1 MKKMV
6 MLEEVNKDQAF
17 LYDFETKK
25 EIILEITTDE
35 YELLEEIKQA
45 HKEEQFD
52 ENDEAPIFV
61 VYDEE
66 RKRLSY
72 ADSESELI

>member
-52 ENDEAPIFV
+52 ENDEPPIFV

-72 ADSESELI
+72 ADSESGLI

>member
-17 LYDFETKK
+17 LYDFETKR

-35 YELLEEIKQA
+35 Y
-45 HKEEQFD
+45 
-52 ENDEAPIFV
+52 
-61 VYDEE
+61 
-66 RKRLSY
+66 
-72 ADSESELI
+72 